1 MKMIM
6 EVTRKPYTYDD
17 TASPSENAYME
28 SHYFSTYGELSAV
41 RNEFSRINKSLNV
54 GLQLKDYIDSF
65 VIIGDIP
72 EDVLAMFEEILNR
85 YINDDFDKFDYRVME
100 DVQI

>member
-6 EVTRKPYTYDD
+6 EVTRKPYTYDH

-28 SHYFSTYGELSAV
+28 DHYASTYAELAAV
-41 RNEFSRINKSLNV
+41 RDEFLWINKSLNV

-72 EDVLAMFEEILNR
+72 EDVLAMFEEILSR
-85 YINDDFDKFDYRVME
+85 SINDDFDKFDYRIME